1 MSGTFKFK
9 GIYSEGILRGTQSQI
24 KKSSGASALTP
35 DAAAQLGL
43 RAVELQKKAAQKVDV
58 PNFVKNIR
66 KEEVELGEAHWDPV
80 TKTVGDKKRTGTDPD
95 LQNMA
100 AKAAASGP
108 KKRKPLGS
116 VRKNSAT
123 FTPSS
128 PKKANA
134 DKKSWDDYWEG
145 SWKHIRN
152 EEVELGERH
161 MTSAEKRK
169 EEALGDETASV
180 KASMIKQYG
189 QEKGE
194 QVYYAWKRKKVL
206 GEALVGYGFAEDHET
221 ADDMIGGLSED
232 FIETLIENYIE
243 ERKISKTQRRE
254 LNAGKKP
261 KGSAVHAWDMDE
273 TLFGHDHKKVKV
285 HVNDPTGKR
294 VQSLTNQEFNTH
306 KLPKDHSYDFGEFRS
321 SDVFKKSSSPNKS
334 MVKKLKKQVR
344 RGKDVHIITAR
355 ADMDNQ
361 PEFAKHL
368 RRHGIEIDP
377 GKGKG
382 GRHVHVHRAGNLEG
396 GDIGQKKTG
405 ILHGLMQKSG
415 AKKAHMY
422 DDAAKVHKAMEVA
435 NKEPNGLDIKTHM
448 VKPNKQGKVMSRSYQ
463 ATKEDFELWV
473 DNLLDEG
480 YDLSDYTWNE
490 LAECFTEAVTTVAAP
505 ADEPYGKKPNKKFSP
520 NKFLY
525 ISPYGK
531 KDKKNC
537 AEETVLTPYDYWK
550 SFIGEDTDRDIS
562 EVVDAESNEIVE
574 NVPLTSYDYW
584 KSVLNERSSDTG
596 IKPTGRDG
604 DVAVVGST
612 SSYGPGLYGNK
623 TANGTVLTPETPG
636 IAHKTLPLGSDVRVT
651 DPATKKT
658 VVTKV
663 IDRGPF
669 VGDRHADLTTKTTRD
684 LGFKDYKQFGV
695 RNIDVTPEPAAKPKP
710 KPTAPSGS

>member
-1 MSGTFKFK
+1 MSNSSYLPK
-9 GIYSEGILRGTQSQI
+9 GILNAHRYTKNPPKITRST
-24 KKSSGASALTP
+24 GAGALTP
-35 DAAAQLGL
+35 PAAQQLGDI
-43 RAVELQKKAAQKVDV
+43 AVELQRKKAKQVDV
-58 PNFVKNIR
+58 PSFVKTVR
-66 KEEVELGEAHWDPV
+66 KEE
-80 TKTVGDKKRTGTDPD
+80 
-95 LQNMA
+95 
-100 AKAAASGP
+100 
-108 KKRKPLGS
+108 
-116 VRKNSAT
+116 
-123 FTPSS
+123 
-128 PKKANA
+128 
-134 DKKSWDDYWEG
+134 
-145 SWKHIRN
+145 
-152 EEVELGERH
+152 
-161 MTSAEKRK
+161 
-169 EEALGDETASV
+169 TA
-180 KASMIKQYG
+180 Y
-189 QEKGE
+189 E
-194 QVYYAWKRKKVL
+194 YVL
-206 GEALVGYGFAEDHET
+206 EALVGYGFAEDHET

-306 KLPKDHSYDFGEFRS
+306 KLPKDHNYDFGEFRS

-355 ADMDNQ
+355 VDMDNQ

-422 DDAAKVHKAMEVA
+422 DDAAKVHKDMEVA

-490 LAECFTEAVTTVAAP
+490 LAECFTEAVTAVAAP
-505 ADEPYGKKPNKKFSP
+505 ADEPYGKKPKKKFPP
-520 NKFLY
+520 NELLY
-525 ISPYGK
+525 GFASKGK
-531 KDKKNC
+531 KKKEYPK
-537 AEETVLTPYDYWK
+537 EEVELSPYDYWK
-550 SFIGEDTDRDIS
+550 KYIGENSLIDNAEKFADT
-562 EVVDAESNEIVE
+562 N
-574 NVPLTSYDYW
+574 
-584 KSVLNERSSDTG
+584 
-596 IKPTGRDG
+596 IKPAVQEYGERQGRKKVGDLPIIGGIAGKIGRDRASETY
-604 DVAVVGST
+604 DRVKDKVKNAAT
-612 SSYGPGLYGNK
+612 RILGN
-623 TANGTVLTPETPG
+623 
-636 IAHKTLPLGSDVRVT
+636 
-651 DPATKKT
+651 
-658 VVTKV
+658 
-663 IDRGPF
+663 
-669 VGDRHADLTTKTTRD
+669 
-684 LGFKDYKQFGV
+684 
-695 RNIDVTPEPAAKPKP
+695 
-710 KPTAPSGS
+710 

>member
-1 MSGTFKFK
+1 MSNSSYLPK
-9 GIYSEGILRGTQSQI
+9 GILNAHRYTKNPPKITRST
-24 KKSSGASALTP
+24 GAGALTP
-35 DAAAQLGL
+35 PAAQQLGDI
-43 RAVELQKKAAQKVDV
+43 AVELQRKKAKQVDV
-58 PNFVKNIR
+58 PSFVKTVR
-66 KEEVELGEAHWDPV
+66 KEEVELGERIDVGADAGSTISDFVHSKS
-80 TKTVGDKKRTGTDPD
+80 KTFKGDSKKQRI
-95 LQNMA
+95 
-100 AKAAASGP
+100 
-108 KKRKPLGS
+108 KRALG
-116 VRKNSAT
+116 AYYG
-123 FTPSS
+123 
-128 PKKANA
+128 
-134 DKKSWDDYWEG
+134 DQ
-145 SWKHIRN
+145 
-152 EEVELGERH
+152 
-161 MTSAEKRK
+161 K
-169 EEALGDETASV
+169 EETA
-180 KASMIKQYG
+180 Y
-189 QEKGE
+189 E
-194 QVYYAWKRKKVL
+194 YVL
-206 GEALVGYGFAEDHET
+206 EALVGYGFAEDHET

-306 KLPKDHSYDFGEFRS
+306 KLPKDHNYDFGEFRS

-490 LAECFTEAVTTVAAP
+490 LAECFTEAVTAVAAP
-505 ADEPYGKKPNKKFSP
+505 ADEPYGKKPKKKFPP
-520 NKFLY
+520 NELLY
-525 ISPYGK
+525 GFASKGK
-531 KDKKNC
+531 QKKEYPK
-537 AEETVLTPYDYWK
+537 EEVELSPYDYWK
-550 SFIGEDTDRDIS
+550 KYIGENSLIDNAEKFADT
-562 EVVDAESNEIVE
+562 N
-574 NVPLTSYDYW
+574 
-584 KSVLNERSSDTG
+584 
-596 IKPTGRDG
+596 IKPAVQEYGERQGR
-604 DVAVVGST
+604 
-612 SSYGPGLYGNK
+612 
-623 TANGTVLTPETPG
+623 
-636 IAHKTLPLGSDVRVT
+636 
-651 DPATKKT
+651 KK
-658 VVTKV
+658 
-663 IDRGPF
+663 
-669 VGDRHADLTTKTTRD
+669 VGDLP
-684 LGFKDYKQFGV
+684 
-695 RNIDVTPEPAAKPKP
+695 I
-710 KPTAPSGS
+710 